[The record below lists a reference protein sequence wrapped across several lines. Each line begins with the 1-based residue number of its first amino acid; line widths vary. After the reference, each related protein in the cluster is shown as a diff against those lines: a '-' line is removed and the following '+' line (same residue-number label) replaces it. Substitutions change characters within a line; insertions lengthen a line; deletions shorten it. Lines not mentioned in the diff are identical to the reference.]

1 MTSLF
6 VVLCLLMQGGAV
18 MNVRGMVQNIQGRVS
33 NYGGVVGNAFGE
45 VFNASGACKNVGGKV
60 QNVEG
65 FVVTHGGTVLNTP
78 TAAKNPPAAPKLS
91 PLSAAVTPVAANP
104 LAAYQVPRSLN
115 SNRTSTLSCIKC
127 LSRACNH
134 ALAFFVCLSACTC
147 VQVRQ
152 DTDCSC
158 YVSRLIW
165 GMHPRSGHCLKR

>member
-1 MTSLF
+1 MLAIAPPDPGFVVTSLF
-6 VVLCLLMQGGAV
+6 MVLCLLMQGGAV

-78 TAAKNPPAAPKLS
+78 TAARNPPAAAQLS
-91 PLSAAVTPVAANP
+91 PLSTAATPVAANS

-115 SNRTSTLSCIKC
+115 SNRTTLACIKC
-127 LSRACNH
+127 LRCAFAY
-134 ALAFFVCLSACTC
+134 ALAFFVCLPACTC
-147 VQVRQ
+147 VRVRG
-152 DTDCSC
+152 DIDCSC
-158 YVSRLIW
+158 
-165 GMHPRSGHCLKR
+165 